1 MKIIFRNISLLF
13 HYSSVL
19 FIKLFNTLPTYL
31 GFGNMWRD
39 PIFTERA
46 AMFFDIAK
54 KTTDI
59 FNVDLCDNAFF
70 HPLYLMRYAK
80 NRPECKCLVDD
91 FRKCIKYDMVKT
103 QTLF

>member
-1 MKIIFRNISLLF
+1 
-13 HYSSVL
+13 
-19 FIKLFNTLPTYL
+19 
-31 GFGNMWRD
+31 MWRD